1 MVQSHRKT
9 VLTGVVLLSLLY
21 LCGGCSQHRPQGQP
35 EFLPHQPDRASFISE
50 VSHLLDECVLALEEL
65 VGALN

>member
-9 VLTGVVLLSLLY
+9 VRSGVALLSLSH

-35 EFLPHQPDRASFISE
+35 EFLPHQPDRVSLISD
-50 VSHLLDECVLALEEL
+50 VTHP
-65 VGALN
+65 